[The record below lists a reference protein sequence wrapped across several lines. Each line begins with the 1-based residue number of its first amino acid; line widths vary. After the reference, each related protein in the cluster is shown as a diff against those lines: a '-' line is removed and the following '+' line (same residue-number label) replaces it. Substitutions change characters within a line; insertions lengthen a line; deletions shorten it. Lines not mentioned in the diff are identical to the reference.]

1 MQTQQ
6 QRRVQPN
13 KHGLIKRENG
23 GSFSDDRQQSG
34 DYFELIAVMRVHVLE
49 KNHAGD
55 LELRLELADGNTLE
69 RISTRAEYA
78 DFLEHPPSV
87 II

>member
-1 MQTQQ
+1 MYYKK
-6 QRRVQPN
+6 P
-13 KHGLIKRENG
+13 
-23 GSFSDDRQQSG
+23 SG
-34 DYFELIAVMRVHVLE
+34 DYFELIAVTRVYVLE

-69 RISTRAEYA
+69 RVSTRAEYA
-78 DFLEHPPSV
+78 DFLENRPSV